1 LVLSFEPIRSQTRIQ
16 EQPMTKDSGKSRPA
30 PTPEKKTGQ
39 RTAEEV
45 KELDVQQLEE
55 RIAPTRI

>member
-1 LVLSFEPIRSQTRIQ
+1 
-16 EQPMTKDSGKSRPA
+16 MTKDSGKSRPA
-30 PTPEKKTGQ
+30 PAPEKKTE
-39 RTAEEV
+39 RRNAEEV